1 MIGVKPPDGVLEY
14 IEPTELQATPCP
26 QIIEAKLRRHR
37 LDDRKKKRHF
47 PRPLMIAE
55 DWQVDNKTDLIE
67 DITVCENP
75 LYLAENDEEKAIP
88 SITPEEIIAM
98 AYQQKKVCKV
108 CCVPLLFQGYPK
120 RQPQSFSIDRL
131 DDSKGHYLQNV
142 RLTCLR
148 CNERHRR

>member
-1 MIGVKPPDGVLEY
+1 M
-14 IEPTELQATPCP
+14 
-26 QIIEAKLRRHR
+26 

-55 DWQVDNKTDLIE
+55 DWEVDDKTDLIE
-67 DITVCENP
+67 NTTVYENL

-88 SITPEEIIAM
+88 SITPEEIISM

-108 CCVPLLFQGYPK
+108 CCVPLLFQGYSK
-120 RQPQSFSIDRL
+120 HHPQSFSIDRI

-148 CNERHRR
+148 CNERHYR

>member
-1 MIGVKPPDGVLEY
+1 
-14 IEPTELQATPCP
+14 
-26 QIIEAKLRRHR
+26 
-37 LDDRKKKRHF
+37 
-47 PRPLMIAE
+47 MIAE
-55 DWQVDNKTDLIE
+55 DWQVNDKTDLIE
-67 DITVCENP
+67 DTTVCENP

-88 SITPEEIIAM
+88 SITPEEIISM

-120 RQPQSFSIDRL
+120 RHPQSFSIDRI
-131 DDSKGHYLQNV
+131 DDSEGHYLRNV